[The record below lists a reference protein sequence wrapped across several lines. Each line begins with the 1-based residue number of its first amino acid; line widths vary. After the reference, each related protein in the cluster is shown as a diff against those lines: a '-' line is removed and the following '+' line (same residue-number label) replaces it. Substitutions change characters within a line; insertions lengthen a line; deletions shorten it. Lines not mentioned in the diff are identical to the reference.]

1 MFITENVT
9 ETKNSSSV
17 GDDDSGMLE
26 FLFGDNVDFVDCI
39 TQNT

>member
-1 MFITENVT
+1 MFVTENVT
-9 ETKNSSSV
+9 ETRNSSV

-39 TQNT
+39 TQNS